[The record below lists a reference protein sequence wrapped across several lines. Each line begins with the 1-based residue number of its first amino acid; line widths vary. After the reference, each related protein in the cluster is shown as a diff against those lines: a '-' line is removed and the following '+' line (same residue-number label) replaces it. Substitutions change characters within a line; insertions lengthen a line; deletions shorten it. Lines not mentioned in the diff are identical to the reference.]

1 MNKNLTTIL
10 ALSAL
15 ALGLNAC
22 MDMKNAM
29 DTPESKYENTSS
41 STDRNG
47 TQTTRQTSSEVGTD
61 MQGRKHSVIKTK
73 TTSDPK
79 GLMNKTTTTQT
90 RDEAPRY

>member
-1 MNKNLTTIL
+1 MKNKTVTIV

-29 DTPESKYENTSS
+29 DTPESKYEKTSS
-41 STDRNG
+41 STDANG

-61 MQGRKHSVIKTK
+61 AQGHKHSVVKSKVTK
-73 TTSDPK
+73 DPK
-79 GLMNKTTTTQT
+79 GLMNKTTTSQS
-90 RDEAPRY
+90 REEEPRN